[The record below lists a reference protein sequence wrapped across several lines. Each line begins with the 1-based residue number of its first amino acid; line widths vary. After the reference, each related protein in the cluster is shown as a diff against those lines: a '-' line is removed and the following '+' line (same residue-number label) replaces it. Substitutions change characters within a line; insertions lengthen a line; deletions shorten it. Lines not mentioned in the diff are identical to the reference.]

1 MKNNYEE
8 LEMEVLDFNTNKIY
22 MANDTGLESEIP
34 DTDGGNGNP
43 GETVDPDEWD

>member
-22 MANDTGLESEIP
+22 MADDTGLESKIP
-34 DTDGGNGNP
+34 DTGTDGGN
-43 GETVDPDEWD
+43 EWD